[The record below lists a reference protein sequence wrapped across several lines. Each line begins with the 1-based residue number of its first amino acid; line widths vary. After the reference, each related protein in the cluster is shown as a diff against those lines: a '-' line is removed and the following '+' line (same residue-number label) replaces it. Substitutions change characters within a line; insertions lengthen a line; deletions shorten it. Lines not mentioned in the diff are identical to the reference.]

1 MRFDLQVFLDIL
13 RAMPWG
19 VWQTLC
25 ISFLSFLGALVL
37 AFAVAMIDY
46 AGPASNAPDQ
56 CSCSVNE
63 QPL

>member
-25 ISFLSFLGALVL
+25 ISFLSFLGALAL

-46 AGPASNAPDQ
+46 SLDRK
-56 CSCSVNE
+56 SVV
-63 QPL
+63 

>member
-37 AFAVAMIDY
+37 EIGRAHV
-46 AGPASNAPDQ
+46 
-56 CSCSVNE
+56 
-63 QPL
+63 